1 MKRKISNKKKVD
13 RPLLIVTIILLV
25 IGVFLVFSS
34 SWPEAVRKFDN
45 GYFFLFRH
53 LFSLLLGSIIMIFA
67 MNFNY
72 KRYKKLAIIIMIIGV
87 VLNLLLFTELGKDSW
102 GSTRW
107 LKIGFLPRFMPS
119 DVLKVA
125 SIIFMA
131 FLLDGMGRN
140 IRTTRGVIIS
150 LFFMVLFV
158 GIVFIRDMGS
168 SVVILGSLGLMLI
181 AAGMKVSAIIF
192 LILLGSLAIVLGLRH
207 PKFKYRIKRLS
218 SFRDPMKYK
227 DEGGWQLI
235 NSIYGLAMGGLTGVG
250 LGKGVQKFTWTPNV
264 YNDFIFSVIAEEF
277 GFIGSV
283 IVVGLYL
290 FFVIRCLKIASN
302 IRDKFGKFLI
312 IGLSS
317 SIVIQAFI
325 HIAVNIGIA
334 PVTGI
339 TLPFISYGG
348 TSLIISMFSAGIILN
363 ISKYQV
369 KRRKRN

>member
-13 RPLLIVTIILLV
+13 RPLLIVTIILLI

-53 LFSLLLGSIIMIFA
+53 LGFLLLGLLLMIFA
-67 MNFNY
+67 INFNY
-72 KRYKKLAIIIMIIGV
+72 KYYKKLAILIMIISV
-87 VLNLLLFTELGKDSW
+87 VLNILLFTKFGEDSW

-107 LKIGFLPRFMPS
+107 LKLGPLPRFMPS

-131 FLLDGMGRN
+131 FLLDDMGRN

-150 LFFMVLFV
+150 VLFIALFV

-181 AAGMKVSAIIF
+181 AAGMKASVI
-192 LILLGSLAIVLGLRH
+192 ILLIILGIIALVFGLRH
-207 PKFKYRIKRLS
+207 PKFKYRINRLA

-290 FFVIRCLKIASN
+290 FFIIRSLRIASN
-302 IRDKFGKFLI
+302 IRDRFGRYLV
-312 IGLSS
+312 IGLAS

-325 HIAVNIGIA
+325 HIAVNIGIS
-334 PVTGI
+334 PITGI

-363 ISKYQV
+363 VSKHQV
-369 KRRKRN
+369 KRRK